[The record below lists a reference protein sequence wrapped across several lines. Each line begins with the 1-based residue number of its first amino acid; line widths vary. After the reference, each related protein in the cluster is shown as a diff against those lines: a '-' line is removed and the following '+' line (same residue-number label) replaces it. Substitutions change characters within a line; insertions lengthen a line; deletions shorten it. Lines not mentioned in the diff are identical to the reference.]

1 MHRRIHTGEKPL
13 KCPVC
18 GKAFSES
25 SNLSKHK
32 RIHETKGRFICSEP
46 GCDKT
51 FHRLDQL
58 RRHQKSHPS
67 SATFNETMKIPS
79 SREVKSEGVEDWMEF
94 AGEQGEAKRR
104 KRSVTEC

>member
-1 MHRRIHTGEKPL
+1 MHRRIHTGDKPL
-13 KCPVC
+13 KCPIC

-32 RIHETKGRFICSEP
+32 RIHETKGRFSCTEP

-67 SATFNETMKIPS
+67 ATLGSKTLEEM
-79 SREVKSEGVEDWMEF
+79 
-94 AGEQGEAKRR
+94 
-104 KRSVTEC
+104 VTECNNVMDGLKARMENGGEPMRKKRNR

>member
-1 MHRRIHTGEKPL
+1 MHRRIHTGDKPL

-32 RIHETKGRFICSEP
+32 RIHETKGRFTCSEP
-46 GCDKT
+46 GCNRS

-58 RRHQKSHPS
+58 RRHMKLHPPGDKKTKEEVFS
-67 SATFNETMKIPS
+67 GIDDLMSVLPS
-79 SREVKSEGVEDWMEF
+79 PLGN
-94 AGEQGEAKRR
+94 GELGQPTRK
-104 KRSVTEC
+104 KRSR

>member
-1 MHRRIHTGEKPL
+1 MHRRIHTGDKPL
-13 KCPVC
+13 KCPIC

-32 RIHETKGRFICSEP
+32 RIHETKGRFSCAEP

-58 RRHQKSHPS
+58 RRHQKSHYPATLDKKRLEDMVAECDSLMDALRRTEDGEPS
-67 SATFNETMKIPS
+67 
-79 SREVKSEGVEDWMEF
+79 
-94 AGEQGEAKRR
+94 GEPMRK
-104 KRSVTEC
+104 KRSR

>member
-1 MHRRIHTGEKPL
+1 MHRRIHTGDKPL

-32 RIHETKGRFICSEP
+32 RIHETKGRFSCTEP

-67 SATFNETMKIPS
+67 ATGEKKTLEEMAAECDNVT
-79 SREVKSEGVEDWMEF
+79 EDLKARMED
-94 AGEQGEAKRR
+94 GEESGEPVRK
-104 KRSVTEC
+104 KRSR